1 MIKSLLPFLS
11 RHHAQYDHCLKLLS
25 QDNRFSLWSQASI
38 GVIVDE
44 FGELFY
50 YSLT

>member
-1 MIKSLLPFLS
+1 MVKSLLPLLS
-11 RHHAQYDHCLKLLS
+11 RDNAQYDHCLKLLS
-25 QDNRFSLWSQASI
+25 QDNSLWSQASI
-38 GVIVDE
+38 GMIVDE